1 MNQSQFVHK
10 VMELLFGDEYEY
22 LNDSDCS
29 YELAIGMI
37 EEKFSRSMDGDSK
50 SFDLEETSNKE
61 ALQRQSQRLLNEE
74 SWRAGYDV
82 LTEGALGDYPEE

>member
-22 LNDSDCS
+22 LDDIDCS